1 MLVVENCRIYGFR
14 QAGIDL
20 EPAASTNLTMKNVS
34 ITGGATGV
42 RINGSSGS
50 VNASLSN
57 VTIKGSGNGI
67 DALFG
72 SIDVTDS
79 TISQSSGTGVLAKA
93 GTVTLVNSALTGNN
107 VAAQAQTGAT
117 VRLSNVDVFDNS
129 TGFGCGGGTL
139 ASAGNNHKAGT
150 VGGGAACAPNA
161 TITVQ

>member
-1 MLVVENCRIYGFR
+1 MTSALEA
-14 QAGIDL
+14 AGT
-20 EPAASTNLTMKNVS
+20 E
-34 ITGGATGV
+34 
-42 RINGSSGS
+42 
-50 VNASLSN
+50 
-57 VTIKGSGNGI
+57 I

-72 SIDVTDS
+72 TTDVRDS
-79 TISQSSGTGVLAKA
+79 TISQSSGTGVLAEA
-93 GTVTLVNSALTGNN
+93 GTVTVVNSALTGNN

-139 ASAGNNHKAGT
+139 ASAGNNHKGGN